1 MASTSRYTK
10 TPIFKNEN
18 KKRSYETSGPIVI
31 KKRDDDILL
40 RWTDNTNARKL
51 AFEYLG
57 SPEYFWVILSTNN
70 VSLEKD
76 LVIGQQIRIPRHIG
90 TITAGI

>member
-40 RWTDNTNARKL
+40 R
-51 AFEYLG
+51 
-57 SPEYFWVILSTNN
+57 
-70 VSLEKD
+70 
-76 LVIGQQIRIPRHIG
+76 
-90 TITAGI
+90 